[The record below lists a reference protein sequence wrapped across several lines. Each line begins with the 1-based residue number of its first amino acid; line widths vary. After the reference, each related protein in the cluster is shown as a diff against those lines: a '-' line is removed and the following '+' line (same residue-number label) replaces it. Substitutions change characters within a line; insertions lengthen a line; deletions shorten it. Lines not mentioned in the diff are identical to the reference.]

1 MNSITFC
8 LSLLI
13 ELGFHPK
20 SYPDPL
26 ECNMG
31 NYKHNS
37 LNQGKI
43 DSIIDGIEVR

>member
-1 MNSITFC
+1 MNSSTFC

-13 ELGFHPK
+13 ELDLEPR

-43 DSIIDGIEVR
+43 DSIIDNIEMR